1 MLRFM
6 ALFRNYLDFCKDQ
19 WKKTMQTR
27 KANNLGKVTRAEF
40 VDYVRK
46 FAAEYQIM
54 KQEVDAIKKL
64 SSKEEADIKMSY
76 GQQLAVSKE
85 EFEHPE
91 TNQLQAETEV
101 PKVAESEVSS
111 EDVSANPHIIVVE
124 SASVDQEINS
134 IVTSSS
140 ADYSER
146 IVLSLNRMNLSR
158 IFEIL
163 TVDKSIRMS
172 SRIKV
177 CYL

>member
-1 MLRFM
+1 MLRFIV
-6 ALFRNYLDFCKDQ
+6 LLRNYLDFCKDQ

-40 VDYVRK
+40 IDYVRK

-54 KQEVDAIKKL
+54 KQEVDAIKNL

-91 TNQLQAETEV
+91 TSQLQAETEV
-101 PKVAESEVSS
+101 SEVPKDGESEVSP
-111 EDVSANPHIIVVE
+111 EDMSANPHIIVVE

-134 IVTSSS
+134 VVTSSS
-140 ADYSER
+140 ADYSDR
-146 IVLSLNRMNLSR
+146 IVLSLNHMD
-158 IFEIL
+158 I
-163 TVDKSIRMS
+163 
-172 SRIKV
+172 
-177 CYL
+177 